1 MQGQDI
7 RWQQRQENFN
17 KAFAHLEQAL
27 TVKEPDILQQAGL
40 IQFFE
45 MTFELS
51 WKMLKDYLEEQGF
64 EPLNSPRTVLKKAF
78 EVGLITD
85 GHTWLQ
91 ILQDRNL
98 MAHTYDENTAV
109 IVTQLIHHTYYP
121 LFARLH
127 QRMMAELEQADE
139 PDHE

>member
-1 MQGQDI
+1 MHDQDI

-17 KAFAHLEQAL
+17 KVFAHLEQAL
-27 TVKEPDILQQAGL
+27 TVGEPDILQQAGI

-64 EPLNSPRTVLKKAF
+64 EQLNSPRTVLKKAF
-78 EVGLITD
+78 EVGLIAD
-85 GHTWLQ
+85 GHAWLQ

-109 IVTQLIHHTYYP
+109 VVTQLIHYTYYP
-121 LFARLH
+121 LFAALH
-127 QRMMAELEQADE
+127 QRMMAEHEQTDE